1 MGTINIILY
10 IDGDL
15 AEPLLARA
23 LVTCTE
29 AKTAALQELQAGS
42 HYSMGIATGSG
53 TDQTIVVANSE
64 SPYYYDSAGK
74 HSQIGV
80 KLIGKAVKKSGKISI
95 IQADSFGAETAT

>member
-1 MGTINIILY
+1 MTIYGFSKTGYGSKLQMVQKQSHLGTINIILY

-64 SPYYYDSAGK
+64 SPYYYDSDRQAF
-74 HSQIGV
+74 QIG
-80 KLIGKAVKKSGKISI
+80 
-95 IQADSFGAETAT
+95 